1 MLLFFDIDATL
12 INTSR
17 SGMHSMLDAGRD
29 LYGPSFRVE
38 GIDFAGRLDPLI
50 LADLLLHNHQEPT
63 PNALADLRARYRIH
77 LERRLA
83 QPGIGRALPGVLP
96 LLDRLR
102 AMPEIT
108 LALLTGNFADTGQ
121 MKLRACGIDPDWFPI
136 RVWGDE
142 SPHSPPARH
151 HLPPLGLERFHARHN
166 RTLPPHHAVIIGDTP
181 HDVACAKA
189 HGLRSLAV
197 ATGSS
202 SFSQLHAAHPDRVVQ
217 DLSETDSILAWLTM
231 PASTRTP
238 A

>member
-17 SGMHSMLDAGRD
+17 SGMHSMQDAGRE
-29 LYGPSFRVE
+29 LFGPSFRVD
-38 GIDFAGRLDPLI
+38 GVDFAGRLDPLI
-50 LADLLLHNHQEPT
+50 LTDLLLHNNQHPT
-63 PNALADLRARYRIH
+63 PEALARMRDRYRAN
-77 LERRLA
+77 LTRRLA
-83 QPGIGRALPGVLP
+83 QPGIGRTLPGVLP
-96 LLDRLR
+96 LLRALR
-102 AMPEIT
+102 DNPGVT

-136 RVWGDE
+136 HVWGDE

-151 HLPPLGLERFHARHN
+151 HLPPLGLQRFHARHN

-197 ATGSS
+197 ATGSYS
-202 SFSQLHAAHPDRVVQ
+202 ISQLLTAQPDRVVQ
-217 DLSETDSILAWLTM
+217 DLSETASIVEWLTTPANSHM
-231 PASTRTP
+231 PA
-238 A
+238 